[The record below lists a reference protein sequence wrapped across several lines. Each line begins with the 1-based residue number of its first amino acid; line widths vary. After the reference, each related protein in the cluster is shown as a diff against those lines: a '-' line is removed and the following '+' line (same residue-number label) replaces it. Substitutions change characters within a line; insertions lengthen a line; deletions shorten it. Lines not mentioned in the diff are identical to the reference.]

1 MKTTYVV
8 YLLFAVVVGTLLF
21 HIWSPWWFTPL
32 TSNWNSIDNAI
43 LITFWVTGFVF
54 LALGG
59 FMVYCVW
66 KYRHQKN
73 RKAEYKPEDKK
84 LEFIL
89 ALVSAI
95 AVVVLLTPGLLV
107 WNDYIKVPKGAV
119 KVEILGYQWGW
130 NYRLAGEDGIL
141 GTTSIHNISDENP
154 YGLDLN
160 DPNGKDDLM
169 VQDAE
174 LHLQID
180 KPVEFLLRSIDVIHN
195 FYVPEFRAKMDMV
208 PGLITYYW
216 ITPTKTGEYEI
227 LCAELCGTGH
237 YAMFGTVIVDEES
250 NYTNWLAQQIT
261 FENALAQNKI
271 KNQTIQLAENT
282 K

>member
-1 MKTTYVV
+1 MKAVYVV

-32 TSNWNSIDNAI
+32 TSNWSSIDFAI
-43 LITFWVTGFVF
+43 LVTFWVTGFVF

-66 KYRHQKN
+66 KYRHQRN

-84 LEFIL
+84 LELIL
-89 ALVSAI
+89 ASVSAV
-95 AVVVLLTPGLLV
+95 AVVVLLAPGLSV

-119 KVEILGYQWGW
+119 KVEVLGYQWGW
-130 NYRLAGEDGIL
+130 NYRLAGKDGIL
-141 GTTSIHNISDENP
+141 GITSIHNISDENP

-216 ITPTKTGEYEI
+216 VTPTKTGEYEI

-237 YAMFGTVIVDEES
+237 YAMFGTVIVEEES
-250 NYTNWLAQQIT
+250 DYTNWLAQQIT
-261 FENALAQNKI
+261 FENALAQNRI

>member
-1 MKTTYVV
+1 MKAVYVV

-32 TSNWNSIDNAI
+32 TSNWSSIDFAI
-43 LITFWVTGFVF
+43 LVTFWVTGFVF

-66 KYRHQKN
+66 KYRHQRN

-84 LEFIL
+84 LELIL
-89 ALVSAI
+89 ASVSAV
-95 AVVVLLTPGLLV
+95 AVVVLLAPGLSV

-130 NYRLAGEDGIL
+130 NYRLAGKDGIL
-141 GTTSIHNISDENP
+141 GITSIHNISDENP

-216 ITPTKTGEYEI
+216 VTPTKTGEYEI

-237 YAMFGTVIVDEES
+237 YAMLGTVIVEEES
-250 NYTNWLAQQIT
+250 DYTNWLAQQIT

-271 KNQTIQLAENT
+271 KNKTIQLAENT

>member
-1 MKTTYVV
+1 MKAVYVV

-32 TSNWNSIDNAI
+32 TSNWSSIDFAI
-43 LITFWVTGFVF
+43 LVTFWVTGFVF

-66 KYRHQKN
+66 KYRHQRN

-84 LEFIL
+84 LELIL
-89 ALVSAI
+89 ASVSAV
-95 AVVVLLTPGLLV
+95 AVVVLLAPGLSV

-119 KVEILGYQWGW
+119 KVEVLGYQWGW
-130 NYRLAGEDGIL
+130 NYRLAGKDGIL
-141 GTTSIHNISDENP
+141 GITSIHNISDENP

>member
-1 MKTTYVV
+1 MKAAYVV
-8 YLLFAVVVGTLLF
+8 YLLFAVIVGTLLF
-21 HIWSPWWFTPL
+21 HIWSPWWFSPL
-32 TSNWNSIDNAI
+32 TSNWSSIDNAI

-66 KYRHQKN
+66 KYRHQSN

-95 AVVVLLTPGLLV
+95 AVVVLLAPGLSV

-130 NYRLAGEDGIL
+130 NYRLAGEDGVL

-160 DPNGKDDLM
+160 DPNGKDDLI

-180 KPVEFLLRSIDVIHN
+180 KPVKFLLRSIDVIHN

-208 PGLITYYW
+208 PGMVTFYW
-216 ITPTKTGEYEI
+216 FTPTKTGEYEI

-237 YAMFGTVIVDEES
+237 YVMVGTVIVEEES
-250 NYTNWLAQQIT
+250 DYTNWLAQQIT
-261 FENALAQNKI
+261 FENALAQNRI

>member
-1 MKTTYVV
+1 MSTTFVV
-8 YLLFAVVVGTLLF
+8 FLFFAVVIGTLLF

-32 TSNWNSIDNAI
+32 ASNWSSIDNAI

-95 AVVVLLTPGLLV
+95 AVVGLLAPGLSV
-107 WNDYIKVPKGAV
+107 WSDYIKVPKGAV
-119 KVEILGYQWGW
+119 KVEVLSYQWGW

-169 VQDAE
+169 VQDAD

-180 KPVEFLLRSIDVIHN
+180 KPVELLLRSIDVLHN

-208 PGLITYYW
+208 PGLVTYYW
-216 ITPTKTGEYEI
+216 VTPTKTGEYEI

-237 YAMFGTVIVDEES
+237 YAMLGTVIVEEES
-250 NYTNWLAQQIT
+250 DYTNWLAEQIT
-261 FENALAQNKI
+261 FESALAQNKI
-271 KNQTIQLAENT
+271 KNKTIQLAENT

>member
-1 MKTTYVV
+1 MKTAYVV
-8 YLLFAVVVGTLLF
+8 YLLFAVIVGTLLF
-21 HIWSPWWFTPL
+21 HIWSPWWFSPL
-32 TSNWNSIDNAI
+32 TSNWSSIDNAI

-66 KYRHQKN
+66 KYRHQSN

-95 AVVVLLTPGLLV
+95 AVVVLLAPGLSV

-130 NYRLAGEDGIL
+130 NYRLAGKDGIL
-141 GTTSIHNISDENP
+141 GITSIHNISDENP

-216 ITPTKTGEYEI
+216 VTPTKTGEYEI

-237 YAMFGTVIVDEES
+237 YAMFGTVIVEEES
-250 NYTNWLAQQIT
+250 DYTNWLAQQIT
-261 FENALAQNKI
+261 FENALAQNRI